1 MAQYNVSATV
11 TSAPTDV
18 SLKVDNA
25 RINMARDASQAWA
38 GKAKLDLPDSLPI
51 VFRATGIAFA
61 PWTLEIKFSTLPP
74 ESKVVKDYKHED
86 AIPDDLLSIFNDT
99 VNLNATAAP

>member
-25 RINMARDASQAWA
+25 RINMARDASQEWA
-38 GKAKLDLPDSLPI
+38 GKAKLDLPDSVPI

-61 PWTLEIKFSTLPP
+61 PWTLEIKFTTLPP
-74 ESKVVKDYKHED
+74 DSKVVKDYKHED
-86 AIPDDLLSIFNDT
+86 TIPSDLLTIFNDT
-99 VNLNATAAP
+99 VNLKGTAAP